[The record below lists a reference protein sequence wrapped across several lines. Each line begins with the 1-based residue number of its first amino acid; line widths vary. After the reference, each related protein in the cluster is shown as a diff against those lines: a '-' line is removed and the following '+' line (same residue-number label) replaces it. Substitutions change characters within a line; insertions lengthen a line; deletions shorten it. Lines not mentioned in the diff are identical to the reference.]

1 MGKYSVWNRFDRK
14 VTNEEVFGITTPLI
28 TTSSGKKWAKPKME
42 QYGYQKI
49 N

>member
-1 MGKYSVWNRFDRK
+1 MGNIVSGIDLIRK
-14 VTNEEVFGITTPLI
+14 TNEEVFGITTPLI
-28 TTSSGKKWAKPKME
+28 TTSSEKMAKPKME